1 MPIFARIGD
10 RLSRVLHHVIF
21 SFPSPSNETYPVHE
35 GGAGSGKMSALDEMI
50 NEPGE
55 TRALAAGVG
64 PMSFAGS
71 GYGVMLVL
79 MAILLN
85 RIHHIVRRP
94 RQPPPVVPQPGQSR
108 YHRVRAAISKLLTNP
123 DTPRYL
129 RLPGLI
135 ALTRAW
141 VLFSILLLQVANLW
155 PADFSS
161 RSFYGRALGRV
172 GHWAGD
178 MEMDKI
184 CWQVF
189 LSVCAGLVCGG
200 MANGLDRVLQSS
212 VVELDRGVCG
222 SLGLAHFV
230 YSLTTAPLRF
240 PSFTFLTH
248 LVSEIHA
255 ASADLQM
262 ALFLSIVIL
271 FSVVLKA
278 ITFLF
283 TYGYIP
289 SIVSLLPH
297 EGVVPNKED
306 DFGVTLLKIG
316 TACIE
321 ATQFSGLRNEL
332 ATIEQKSAPWVNI
345 SATGS
350 DVFKHR
356 PNMLGGFDTEIIDI
370 EVSELQDPHSE
381 SVYWREMRAF
391 WQACGSSINNLAWTL
406 IMATP
411 VGRRMVTMTKAAWHS
426 RWWYGPRQWR
436 FWRREAWREP
446 PLTTARRRLA
456 QAVGQ
461 AQQRQSRRKV
471 GREEDTPE
479 PSSGTTTAIQL
490 HPDVSYSQFLLGQVE
505 VEDDDENWEDDA
517 SSTTSSQSGASED
530 EDQAL
535 YRDLIVT
542 EMDDDEDIQPVLLA
556 HLTSRTSSPLTR
568 RRYAALISNR
578 SPPPHYQG
586 LTEIVQDR
594 RLAAASQARD
604 EDDEERKRACV
615 VCMTQS
621 RDTILWPCRES
632 LASRLSAQDHMC
644 PCCRRKVDGYSRIY
658 IP

>member
-1 MPIFARIGD
+1 
-10 RLSRVLHHVIF
+10 
-21 SFPSPSNETYPVHE
+21 
-35 GGAGSGKMSALDEMI
+35 MSALDEMI

-200 MANGLDRVLQSS
+200 MANGLDRVRRRDVGAGFNLFGYSFLLHLYSSPLTHHHPARATSHGRPDIHALFQLWLSLTELTWLQAI
-212 VVELDRGVCG
+212 ELSTSLRSNLLLPTGVCG

-248 LVSEIHA
+248 L
-255 ASADLQM
+255 M

-615 VCMTQS
+615 GKFGFQTLGSGSYV
-621 RDTILWPCRES
+621 P
-632 LASRLSAQDHMC
+632 
-644 PCCRRKVDGYSRIY
+644 
-658 IP
+658 